1 MPRKYLRISRRRTC
15 VTLALQ
21 EEENDSQRFILN
33 RCIFLFVSKVL
44 YFDLPAEVCR
54 KIADQRDT

>member
-33 RCIFLFVSKVL
+33 RCIFYSFLKSCTL
-44 YFDLPAEVCR
+44 ISLPKYAE
-54 KIADQRDT
+54 K